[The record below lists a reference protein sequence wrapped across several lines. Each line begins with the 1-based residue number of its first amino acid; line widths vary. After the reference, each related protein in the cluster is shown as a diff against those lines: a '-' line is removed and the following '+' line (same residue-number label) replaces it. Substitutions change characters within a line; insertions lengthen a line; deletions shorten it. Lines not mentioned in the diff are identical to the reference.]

1 MSLITNCFFDIK
13 ALVKITPLHKFS
25 EFFSKYR
32 LLQYHKG
39 EVILRAKDE
48 PRGVYYL
55 TNGFVKLYSI
65 AKTGQEFTLIIFKP
79 GDLFPIMWAINNT
92 PNDYFLGA
100 QTAVSLRRA
109 PKADFLEF
117 IKDNSDVFFELTSR
131 MLARFGGLLTRME
144 YLVFGDA
151 YNKVASILLICA
163 ARFGEKVGRSVVIRV
178 PLTHGDIATL
188 VGMTRE
194 TVSIEM
200 KKMEK
205 EEIIGYRRRLIVI
218 KNARRLRKKSML
230 ES

>member
-1 MSLITNCFFDIK
+1 MKT
-13 ALVKITPLHKFS
+13 TPLHKFS

-48 PRGVYYL
+48 PRGVCYL
-55 TNGFVKLYSI
+55 TSGFAKLYSI
-65 AKTGQEFTLIIFKP
+65 AKTGQEFTLIIFRP

-109 PKADFLEF
+109 PREDFLEF
-117 IKDNSDVFFELTSR
+117 VKNDPDVFFELTSR
-131 MLARFGGLLTRME
+131 MLMRFGGLLTRME
-144 YLVFGDA
+144 YLVFGNA

-163 ARFGEKVGRSVVIRV
+163 QRFGEKLGQSVVIGV
-178 PLTHGDIATL
+178 PLTHGDIANL

-205 EEIIGYRRRLIVI
+205 EGIIGYLRRLIII
-218 KNARRLRKKSML
+218 KNMRRLKKESLL
-230 ES
+230 ET